1 MAKLVMVVD
10 DEESMVHLLR
20 TILEARG
27 YEVATATGGRQAL
40 SLVKDRRPDLVL
52 LDLMMPEMDGW
63 EVLHELRQDPAT
75 SSIPVIIVTVKRDEL
90 DRTVGT
96 DLLKVEGYVNKPFV
110 RRELVELVRR
120 TLRE

>member
-1 MAKLVMVVD
+1 MARLVMVVD

-40 SLVKDRRPDLVL
+40 SLARARRPDLIL
-52 LDLMMPEMDGW
+52 LDLMMPEIDGW
-63 EVLHELRQDPAT
+63 EVLHELRQDPSTAD
-75 SSIPVIIVTVKRDEL
+75 IPVIIVTVKRDEL

-96 DLLKVEGYVNKPFV
+96 DLLKVAGYVNKPFV

-120 TLRE
+120 TLKE

>member
-27 YEVATATGGRQAL
+27 YEVATAAGGAEAL
-40 SLVKDRRPDLVL
+40 TLVHDRRPDLML
-52 LDLMMPEMDGW
+52 LDLMMPGMDGW
-63 EVLHELRQDPAT
+63 EVLHELRQDPSTAD
-75 SSIPVIIVTVKRDEL
+75 IPVIIITVKRDEL

-110 RRELVELVRR
+110 RKELVELVRR
-120 TLRE
+120 TLGE

>member
-20 TILEARG
+20 TVLEARG

-40 SLVKDRRPDLVL
+40 ALVHARRPDLML

-63 EVLHELRQDPAT
+63 EVLHELKQDPAT
-75 SSIPVIIVTVKRDEL
+75 ASIPVIIVTVKRDEL
-90 DRTVGT
+90 DRAVGT
-96 DLLKVEGYVNKPFV
+96 DLLRVEGYVNKPFV
-110 RRELVELVRR
+110 RKELVELVRR
-120 TLRE
+120 TLKE

>member
-27 YEVATATGGRQAL
+27 YEVATAAGGRQAL
-40 SLVKDRRPDLVL
+40 ALVHARRPDLVL

-63 EVLHELRQDPAT
+63 EVLHELRQDPSTAD
-75 SSIPVIIVTVKRDEL
+75 IPVIIVTVKRDEL

-96 DLLKVEGYVNKPFV
+96 DLLKVAGYVNKPFV
-110 RRELVELVRR
+110 RKELVELVRR
-120 TLRE
+120 TLKE